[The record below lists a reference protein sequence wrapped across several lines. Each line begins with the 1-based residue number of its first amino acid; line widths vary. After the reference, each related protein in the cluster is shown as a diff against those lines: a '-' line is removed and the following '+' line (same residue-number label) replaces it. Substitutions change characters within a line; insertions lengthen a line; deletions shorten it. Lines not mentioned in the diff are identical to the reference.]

1 MHYFCNTPW
10 FIKYTCLAQSIRF
23 NSQFHTTFIH
33 RELKQCFDEL
43 SNDPDCRAIV
53 LSGAGK
59 LFSAGL
65 DLKDAMIMAQ
75 DIAKM
80 EDPAR
85 KGQLLENKIR
95 SYQVRDLK
103 TLEKRFNQSLNHFV
117 CIHRYIRMRSLH
129 WSNAQSQ

>member
-1 MHYFCNTPW
+1 M
-10 FIKYTCLAQSIRF
+10 
-23 NSQFHTTFIH
+23 
-33 RELKQCFDEL
+33 KQCFDEL

-95 SYQVRDLK
+95 TYQVRGFK
-103 TLEKRFNQSLNHFV
+103 TTRFDQSLDHFV
-117 CIHRYIRMRSLH
+117 CVHRSRMRSLH
-129 WSNAQSQ
+129 WNNAQSQ